1 MRYYSI
7 EGKVQINDCMEFLE
21 VLVDYLI
28 LPGTICFPEQH
39 YYSMSVK
46 ENSNSLSLESDDS
59 ESSDSIK
66 AFLL

>member
-7 EGKVQINDCMEFLE
+7 EGKVQINDCMAFLE
-21 VLVDYLI
+21 VVDYLI

-46 ENSNSLSLESDDS
+46 ENSNSPSLKSDDS
-59 ESSDSIK
+59 GSSDSIK